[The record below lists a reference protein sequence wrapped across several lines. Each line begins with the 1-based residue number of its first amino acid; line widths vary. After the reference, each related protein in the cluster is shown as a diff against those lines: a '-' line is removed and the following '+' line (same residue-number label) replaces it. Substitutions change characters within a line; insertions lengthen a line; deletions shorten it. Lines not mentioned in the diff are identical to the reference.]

1 MDPLLPVF
9 FLMVFVAVFLL
20 LRALAGG
27 MFGAS
32 REARQE
38 LERSLRE
45 ARDAEEEG
53 PQLLRRPHLERL
65 TPFEKRL
72 EARRE
77 LRPVRRLVEQAGVKM
92 PAYRVLVQAA
102 GLAMVATALVAAT
115 LPRWWVFL
123 IALSAAA
130 TLPFLRLVWL
140 RSRRVAHIE
149 SQLADAVDMVKRSL
163 RAGNPFVAT
172 FRMVAENMDDPIAE
186 EFALTAADLSYGND
200 PRSALLAMLE
210 RVPSVPLNGFITAI
224 LVQRE
229 TGGNLAETL
238 EHIAGVIRQRFRF
251 ERRLRTLTAEGR
263 LSAWIL
269 IAVPF
274 VLGGILHTTSPG
286 YLASLLEDPRG
297 PTLLGGGAILMTIGV
312 IWMRRIARV
321 VI

>member
-9 FLMVFVAVFLL
+9 FLMVFVAVFLA

-27 MFGAS
+27 MLGAS

-45 ARDAEEEG
+45 ARDSGNDG

-65 TPFEKRL
+65 TPFEKKL

-77 LRPVRRLVEQAGVKM
+77 LRPVRRLVEQAGLKM
-92 PAYRVLVQAA
+92 PAYRVLVQVAA
-102 GLAMVATALVAAT
+102 LAMLSTALVAAV
-115 LPRWWVFL
+115 LPRWWMFL
-123 IALSAAA
+123 IGLSAAA
-130 TLPFLRLVWL
+130 ALPFLRLVWL
-140 RSRRVAHIE
+140 RSRRVGHIE

-210 RVPSVPLNGFITAI
+210 RVPSVALNGFITAI

-238 EHIAGVIRQRFRF
+238 EHIAAVIRQRFRF

-274 VLGGILHTTSPG
+274 VLGGILHTTSPN
-286 YLASLLEDPRG
+286 YLASLLDDPRG
-297 PTLLGGGAILMTIGV
+297 PTMLGGGAVLMTIGV